1 MTLDSDTVRRIARL
15 ARIRVG
21 DDELDGLA
29 AELSAILGWIEQ
41 LGEVDT
47 DDVPPMTSA
56 VEVDLPWRDDAV
68 DAGGD
73 AESVLAN
80 APARAGDF
88 FTVPRVV
95 E

>member
-1 MTLDSDTVRRIARL
+1 MALDSDTVRRIARL
-15 ARIRVG
+15 AHIRVG

-41 LGEVDT
+41 LGEVAT

-56 VEVDLPWRDDAV
+56 VEVDLPWRDDVV

-80 APARAGDF
+80 APERAGDF